1 MENGLDGYIFWVL
14 VVMGGL
20 DLAACDT
27 SWTSVTSR
35 DVLACDGDIGIDQL
49 PCTGLVG
56 LDLPK
61 RLLSHD
67 LDAVDHVFN

>member
-1 MENGLDGYIFWVL
+1 MVFGTRENHEGRFLLENGLDGYIFWVL

-35 DVLACDGDIGIDQL
+35 TDINNIGYKVLHIDR
-49 PCTGLVG
+49 CAIST
-56 LDLPK
+56 
-61 RLLSHD
+61 
-67 LDAVDHVFN
+67 